1 MLIAALIA
9 TYFFMGG
16 SNIELLPLPVD
27 DDKRFEM
34 VITDKNQKKEIK
46 KIIDEAHE
54 DLLNIN
60 ERIKTIVLKGRELNI
75 DYSSTEEDF
84 KPLIAGLLDERN
96 FVQKQILDLHFQLRE
111 KIDEQQ
117 WSDIFKEKDE
127 N

>member
-9 TYFFMGG
+9 TYFLMGG
-16 SNIELLPLPVD
+16 RNIELLPLPADV
-27 DDKRFEM
+27 DKRFEM
-34 VITDKNQKKEIK
+34 VITDTNQKKEIK